1 MRSTPVQ
8 RRGSV
13 PLVIVLLLLG
23 AIATL
28 VVSASD
34 RMFGMQKLS
43 QIDLAKQRSAA
54 AAEAVAA
61 MVESKLMDSAAD
73 YTKLL
78 IPVETNSE
86 TGQQPWWGLRGC
98 MYKDATGNLHGPG
111 VDANAKGIWLNGCL
125 VRWMIEPVRVYS
137 KAWNGTPFSGTD
149 SKFIV
154 NPPKD
159 PSTVTAWET
168 AAKKDPD
175 NNDVPG
181 THSKNI
187 SDFYHF
193 RIVAQAYA
201 LSDTNDTDAQP
212 WNNVGS
218 HVAASQALRILQV
231 QSLQLFKYALF
242 YAADAPI
249 GDLDLQTGGRIWV
262 QKGAVHSNGAIYIRG
277 GESNGFNRKNW
288 HIMASG
294 DGGVDALSAGQNI
307 FLGEESYPITI
318 TGVAGIFRMGKTAN
332 HLAALNHL
340 RFKDGTGATVLF
352 DPNNPGSVPTDRAR
366 FVSDDNPPTRSGNN
380 PLDLNGDWTESN
392 RHRFNGINFT
402 RLNDSRSEAAFQRDF
417 KNYARDANNGGLRV
431 NTLQNIPDL
440 GGRPF
445 ESQSVIYT
453 TSGEPAPLYGSPTGN
468 PLSLISRNKKR
479 DGTTL
484 VPLYY
489 SSDPTSENVSVS
501 RSRNYNQAVAATI
514 TSSTAGRPIMA
525 EEMKLWWNGSF
536 STRDVLNP
544 SQEVALR
551 DQIPHHATTAC
562 DTGDG
567 AAYLLGST
575 TLNAKDTDRERP
587 AFFAPNETSPT
598 LVAGTTGLLSFPGVP
613 LELPPAPYRPAGLPA
628 AITHWDPGFYGTGF
642 SPREV
647 KGHYLEAAL
656 FGELEV
662 SGTLSKQ
669 QQYYR
674 MAANDVLVSINKTGL
689 VIRERR
695 WQQRPAQN
703 AMLVRDMSGQVIAG
717 DEQLT
722 AWNTYWRNGWLPG
735 TKAYKEF
742 KRYETLGNMDAL
754 YPNEFL
760 NPSADSD
767 PKTAQRVRPIPR
779 PRLSSIPTIDEKYE
793 YVQYLCSQYVVL
805 FCGRNI
811 TAPFFGQILTQ
822 DNPRDFIVT
831 EDEFVDPRESG
842 YMWGLYGATGDVL
855 GGYDRTATV
864 VTNPPDPTKSTD
876 DFYQYQ
882 FYKDEQDPTWACDSD
897 TAKVSRDYRQNVL
910 TIHMRAFQLWLRS
923 TPMQKLGYPSSAA
936 NDPARNHFTGVVYC
950 HRTRR
955 SDTMH
960 PLLTPELD
968 WPGMKHIDHNV
979 ETYPAKLGN
988 QDFFRSYWFTEVTKS
1003 WTSPTTGNPSR
1014 LPHSENPSGS
1024 TKIIYPPINF
1034 PWNWREPSGPL
1045 ETTRCA
1051 TRLKGQIN
1059 DGTEGPETLDPTYYK
1074 IFWNHS
1080 TPESTN
1086 PAIDPLGTSA
1096 LTYITPQRLYMW
1108 GNYCYRM
1115 AQETDEI
1122 LGREEIDAKLASITP
1137 CAVFADSF
1145 TMQSVDWKD
1154 LEAQTLPHNPVHHWQ
1169 KHAGTT
1175 TYFTSMVINNSPNAA
1190 WNCSSFGS
1198 AGQEGTFRM
1207 IEDWGDKHL
1216 WWSGSQVVMNMGR
1229 YHHSGHNYVSST
1241 REKGRSFAPA
1251 HMGIGAFH
1259 TGNNHYVFN
1268 TNLFKR
1274 EGRPPLSP
1282 SGVAATRVVNQVT
1295 HFGE

>member
-1 MRSTPVQ
+1 MTTREAPMRPTSAQ

-13 PLVIVLLLLG
+13 PLVIVLILLG
-23 AIATL
+23 AITTL
-28 VVSASD
+28 VVTASD

-43 QIDLAKQRSAA
+43 QVDLAKQRSAA

-61 MVESKLMDSAAD
+61 MVESKLMDAAAD

-78 IPVETNSE
+78 IPVETNPE
-86 TGQQPWWGLRGC
+86 TGEQPWWGLRGC
-98 MYKDATGNLHGPG
+98 MYKDSAGNLRGPG

-137 KAWNGTPFSGTD
+137 KAWNGTPSAD

-154 NPPKD
+154 NPPSD
-159 PSTVTAWET
+159 PSTVTAWES

-175 NNDVPG
+175 NNDAPG
-181 THSKNI
+181 DHSKNI

-201 LSDTNDTDAQP
+201 LSDINDTDAQP
-212 WNNVGS
+212 WNEVGS
-218 HVAASQALRILQV
+218 HVAASQSLRILQV

-242 YAADAPI
+242 YAADAPV

-277 GESNGFNRKNW
+277 GESNGFGRKNW

-294 DGGVDALSAGQNI
+294 DGGVDAPSAGQNI

-340 RFKDGTGATVLF
+340 RFKDGAGATVLF
-352 DPNNPGSVPTDRAR
+352 DPNNPRSVPTDRAR
-366 FVSDDNPPTRSGNN
+366 FVSDDNPPGRSGDN
-380 PLDLNGDWTESN
+380 PLDLNGDWNESS
-392 RHRFNGINFT
+392 RHRFNGVNFT
-402 RLNDSRSEAAFQRDF
+402 RLNDSRSEAAFQSAF

-445 ESQSVIYT
+445 EPQSVIYT

-479 DGTTL
+479 NNTAL
-484 VPLYY
+484 VPLHYAV
-489 SSDPTSENVSVS
+489 DPTSQNVAVS
-501 RSRNYNQAVAATI
+501 RGRNYNQAVAATI
-514 TSSTAGRPIMA
+514 TASTAGRPIMA
-525 EEMKLWWNGSF
+525 EEMKLWWNAAF
-536 STRDVLNP
+536 STRDVLHP

-551 DQIPHHATTAC
+551 DQIPHYANTAC
-562 DTGDG
+562 DAGDG
-567 AAYLLGST
+567 APYTLGST
-575 TLNAKDTDRERP
+575 LLNGKDTDREMP
-587 AFFAPNETSPT
+587 ASFAPNATSPN
-598 LVAGTTGLLSFPGVP
+598 LGTYGLLSFPGVP
-613 LELPPAPYRPAGLPA
+613 LELPPVAMMPPGFPAD
-628 AITHWDPGFYGTGF
+628 ITHWDPGFYGTGF

-656 FGELEV
+656 FGELAV

-695 WQQRPAQN
+695 WQQRPTVG
-703 AMLVRDMSGQVIAG
+703 AMRVVDDNSIGN
-717 DEQLT
+717 EETT
-722 AWNTYWRNGWLPG
+722 AWNTYWRKGWLPG
-735 TKAYKEF
+735 SSAW
-742 KRYETLGNMDAL
+742 RETIDPPMSGIPDK
-754 YPNEFL
+754 YL
-760 NPSADSD
+760 NPSSASS
-767 PKTAQRVRPIPR
+767 PEIAQLVRPLPR
-779 PRLSSIPTIDEKYE
+779 PRLPTNPTMQDKLD

-811 TAPFFGQILTQ
+811 TAPFFGQILMQ
-822 DNPRDFIVT
+822 ENPRDFIVT

-855 GGYDRTATV
+855 GGYTRTATE
-864 VTNPPDPTKSTD
+864 VTNPPVTSDATD

-882 FYKDEQDPTWACDSD
+882 FYKDEQDPTWACAPD

-923 TPMQKLGYPSSAA
+923 TSMQKLGYPNAAA
-936 NDPARNHFTGVVYC
+936 NDVARNHFTGVVYC

-979 ETYPAKLGN
+979 ETTPSKLGN
-988 QDFFRSYWFTEVTKS
+988 QSHFRAYWFTEVAKS
-1003 WTSPTTGNPSR
+1003 WTSPTTNNPFR
-1014 LPHSENPSGS
+1014 LPHSENPTGS

-1051 TRLKGQIN
+1051 TRLKGQLN
-1059 DGTEGPETLDPTYYK
+1059 DGAEGPETLDPTYYK

-1080 TPESTN
+1080 TPESTT
-1086 PAIDPLGTSA
+1086 DPLGTSA

-1115 AQETDEI
+1115 TNTTSEVN
-1122 LGREEIDAKLASITP
+1122 GREEIDDNLASITP

-1154 LEAQTLPHNPVHHWQ
+1154 FEAALLPHNAGHHWQ
-1169 KHAGTT
+1169 KAAGTT

-1207 IEDWGDKHL
+1207 IENWGDKHL

-1229 YHHSGHNYVSST
+1229 YHHSGHNYVSSN
-1241 REKGRSFAPA
+1241 RENGRGFAPA
-1251 HMGIGAFH
+1251 HMGVGAFH

-1274 EGRPPLSP
+1274 EGRPPMSP
-1282 SGVAATRVVNQVT
+1282 SGVAATRVVNQIT
-1295 HFGE
+1295 HFGD